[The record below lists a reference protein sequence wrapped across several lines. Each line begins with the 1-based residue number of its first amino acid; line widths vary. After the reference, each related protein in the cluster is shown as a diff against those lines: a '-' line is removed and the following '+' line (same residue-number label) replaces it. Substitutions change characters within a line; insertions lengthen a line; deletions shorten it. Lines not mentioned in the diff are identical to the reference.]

1 MPIAY
6 CPNCNK
12 NVTTTRK
19 DIDAGLAIFLCCCTG
34 GIGLLVYLV
43 VYFSQNETQCIFCS
57 TETIP
62 LNYEGK
68 PAYTQLPS
76 NPAKDTMTPSSNATD
91 ISTGD
96 SSKKFCPYCG
106 AALIEDQNFCEN
118 CGGDLK
124 EQIKP

>member
-6 CPNCNK
+6 CPNCKK

-34 GIGLLVYLV
+34 GIGLLVYLI

-57 TETIP
+57 TETVP
-62 LNYEGK
+62 LNYEGDHSYSQV
-68 PAYTQLPS
+68 PTSPV
-76 NPAKDTMTPSSNATD
+76 KDTITSGPNALNNT
-91 ISTGD
+91 SAN
-96 SSKKFCPYCG
+96 SFKKYCPYCG
-106 AALIEDQNFCEN
+106 TALIEGQKFCEN

-124 EQIKP
+124 EQ